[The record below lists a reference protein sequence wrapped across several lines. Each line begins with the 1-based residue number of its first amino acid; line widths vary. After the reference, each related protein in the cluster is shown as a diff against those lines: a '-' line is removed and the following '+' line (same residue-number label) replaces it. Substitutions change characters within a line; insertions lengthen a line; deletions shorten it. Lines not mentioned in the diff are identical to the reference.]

1 MSKNISAQ
9 ELLDHINQ
17 RIEKGQ
23 YRDAVHKIKLM
34 TAKEVIE
41 RVLAE
46 DFWSPSHDVGINS
59 IF

>member
-9 ELLDHINQ
+9 ELLDHLNK

-34 TAKEVIE
+34 TTKEVIE

-46 DFWSPSHDVGINS
+46 DF
-59 IF
+59 